1 MTNFSIIQKSQ
12 LKGTTRMDAEYFQS
26 DFLNI
31 ENKLNSIETQKI
43 SDISESVVN
52 FGAYSLCNF
61 IKWEE
66 SGVPYLNVQDIK
78 NGYVDFSNTKFISE
92 KVNEILKKSK
102 VLEGQI
108 IMTMAGTIG
117 NIAVAHKIPS
127 KVNSNQAI
135 AKITLKKNIDP
146 YYVAAFFNSYYG
158 KNQIMREIVS
168 SVQPNI
174 FLFQI
179 KNFKVPVVSE
189 STQKEIG
196 DIYKMGLNEIENSEK
211 LYKQTEDLLLE
222 EVGLKNFDIDKGL
235 SSIVNLSEIRS
246 ANRMDPDFFQIKYK
260 KLLNALDK
268 FDTKKLIEIAQRKTV
283 ISKIE
288 NKKEYKYIEIGNV
301 NVGSGEISYN
311 LIPENELPANAKLKI
326 NGGELIISKVR
337 PTRGAI
343 AIIPD
348 DWKENFIASG
358 AFSIFK
364 TNSIAREYLQVVL
377 RSIIGKLQLEKP
389 TTGTSYPT
397 VTDGDVENIKIPI
410 LPKEIQKKI
419 SDLVWQSHET
429 RKKAKELLEE
439 AKRKVEEMIEKGG
452 EKK

>member
-1 MTNFSIIQKSQ
+1 
-12 LKGTTRMDAEYFQS
+12 MDAEYFQS

>member
-1 MTNFSIIQKSQ
+1 
-12 LKGTTRMDAEYFQS
+12 MDAEYFQS

-429 RKKAKELLEE
+429 RKRAKELLEE